1 MTDFE
6 LKENKDK
13 YRIKF
18 SDPSFCTLH
27 FTILIDVVIHIR
39 NMEIFVKNLAM
50 ETLVWVLF
58 LTGIQYTI
66 SGNR

>member
-1 MTDFE
+1 MIDFE
-6 LKENKDK
+6 LKKNKDK
-13 YRIKF
+13 YGKF

-27 FTILIDVVIHIR
+27 FTILIDVVIHIQ

-50 ETLVWVLF
+50 ETLVWVLS